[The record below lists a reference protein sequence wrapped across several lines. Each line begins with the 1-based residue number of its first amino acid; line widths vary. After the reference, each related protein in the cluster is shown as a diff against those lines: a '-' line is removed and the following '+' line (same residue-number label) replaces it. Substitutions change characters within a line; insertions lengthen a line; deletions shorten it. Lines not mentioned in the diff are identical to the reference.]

1 MTELRAELSPQE
13 REALE
18 DLHFSYDVFGA
29 LQAALCSGSL
39 PDNAVTG
46 RVDVPADG
54 AIVELPG
61 GAAGESLEQQG
72 RKLLSTGSAALVLLN
87 GGMATRFGSRVKG
100 VVDALPGHSFLALQL
115 QRLGTLAAGGQA
127 CPLLVMNSK
136 TTAPITRAHLEG
148 NEWFGLSADDVFT
161 FEQSAAPRLTTD
173 GRLYRDANGKLS
185 IYGPGH
191 GDLLPSLR
199 RSGALTW
206 ARKRGVCYLLVANVD
221 NLAAS
226 LDPRLL
232 GQFASSGKEMMVE
245 VCTKNPEDIG
255 GCPASVD
262 GRLQI
267 VEGFAFPAEFDQ
279 QRLPVFNTNTLW
291 FRTDALERDLPLNW
305 YQVCKEVDG
314 TQVVQFERLVGQASW
329 FLDSLFTRVP
339 RQRFLPI
346 KSPEDLQQ
354 AQVQLR
360 RMFPGL

>member
-148 NEWFGLSADDVFT
+148 NEWFKSHQKLTEPLEGDDTYYERYAAQTYAPDVMTESALGFIKENAEEPFFMYFASIIPHVSLQVPREDV
-161 FEQSAAPRLTTD
+161 EAYPAEWD
-173 GRLYRDANGKLS
+173 EAHY
-185 IYGPGH
+185 
-191 GDLLPSLR
+191 
-199 RSGALTW
+199 
-206 ARKRGVCYLLVANVD
+206 
-221 NLAAS
+221 
-226 LDPRLL
+226 L
-232 GQFASSGKEMMVE
+232 GQKGYLPHPSPRRAYAGMVPLPCACRTWLGMWGLPTRQCSITSAPGRAWWRRWSMEPFAVCRRTSSRPSRV
-245 VCTKNPEDIG
+245 
-255 GCPASVD
+255 
-262 GRLQI
+262 
-267 VEGFAFPAEFDQ
+267 
-279 QRLPVFNTNTLW
+279 RLPLM
-291 FRTDALERDLPLNW
+291 
-305 YQVCKEVDG
+305 
-314 TQVVQFERLVGQASW
+314 RLRSW
-329 FLDSLFTRVP
+329 TRSP
-339 RQRFLPI
+339 RC
-346 KSPEDLQQ
+346 
-354 AQVQLR
+354 
-360 RMFPGL
+360 